1 MFTLKSAVARLA
13 ASVKSSLML
22 GLDKLQ
28 RISARKAVQQLKLD
42 VHQKLAKA
50 HTPGA
55 FGRVPT
61 PHSRPQ
67 YRGNKLARVIANG
80 GKVRGY

>member
-1 MFTLKSAVARLA
+1 MKPLLSAVARLA
-13 ASVKSSLML
+13 ASIKQNLLGNLEKLQALSAKRARQQLML
-22 GLDKLQ
+22 DIHTKIASE
-28 RISARKAVQQLKLD
+28 R
-42 VHQKLAKA
+42 
-50 HTPGA
+50 TPGA
-55 FGRVPT
+55 FGRPIR